1 MPKRL
6 PLRNQPSKPRL
17 PLRLQERTNKHHKQT
32 RITST
37 SYGRLANPNNFL
49 LRPKP
54 PHCANATGNTNTDA
68 DANPSDDDGH
78 DHAPD
83 DNPSQDDRLH
93 TAADDAGEFLSEDE
107 NPSDDDGHDA
117 TAEVNKH
124 EDDPHLGSSDN
135 DASQLFQE
143 NLTIIC
149 DELLSHLQTK
159 LGGEKKL
166 KEAKQFVRTFE
177 KFIKFS
183 FHENEDLKNKSF
195 HCGIRQILRNSYPL
209 VGKYL
214 EQRVKH
220 LKSGTILNYWNHLLI
235 SLRWFHFDCDLN
247 KKKCRGLYAF
257 EDYMKRL
264 RKAYRRAMRKEML
277 SKNTSYENL
286 VKQGRLPSG
295 GLQELFGYVKKKTQW
310 VLSLESKDFEN
321 RKVYNSFTDWLYS
334 VFWVS
339 MIQGR
344 NSGLEDLKYS
354 QRFELLDPL
363 GHETTTKF
371 KTALVYNIQA
381 LSSSELFSIGLRV
394 YLDKARKHVAVGDAM
409 HHDDSP
415 LFLTFQ
421 GDREYRAGAKV
432 IRKSK

>member
-1 MPKRL
+1 MPTRL
-6 PLRNQPSKPRL
+6 RLRNQPSKPRL
-17 PLRLQERTNKHHKQT
+17 PLRLQDRTNKHHKQT
-32 RITST
+32 RISST

-54 PHCANATGNTNTDA
+54 PHCANATGNTNTNA
-68 DANPSDDDGH
+68 DAF
-78 DHAPD
+78 HAPH
-83 DNPSQDDRLH
+83 DNPSEDDRLH
-93 TAADDAGEFLSEDE
+93 NAADEDE
-107 NPSDDDGHDA
+107 NPGDDDGHDA

-124 EDDPHLGSSDN
+124 EDDAHLGSSDN
-135 DASQLFQE
+135 DASKLFQE

-149 DELLSHLQTK
+149 DELLCHLQTK
-159 LGGEKKL
+159 LGGEKNL

-183 FHENEDLKNKSF
+183 FHENEDFKNKSF
-195 HCGIRQILRNSYPL
+195 HYGIRQILRNSYPL

-214 EQRVKH
+214 EQYVKH

-247 KKKCRGLYAF
+247 HKKCRGSLQAL

-264 RKAYRRAMRKEML
+264 RKAYKRALRKELL
-277 SKNTSYENL
+277 SKNTTFEFL

-295 GLQELFGYVKKKTQW
+295 GLQELFGYVKTKLQW
-310 VLSLESKDFEN
+310 VLSLDSKDFEN

-344 NSGLEDLKYS
+344 NSGLEDLKYF

-363 GHETTTKF
+363 GHETTTNF
-371 KTALVYNIQA
+371 KTALVYNVQA

-394 YLDKARKHVAVGDAM
+394 YLDKARKHVAVSDEM
-409 HHDDSP
+409 QDDNSP

-421 GDREYRAGAKV
+421 GVREYRAGAKV
-432 IRKSK
+432 ISKRK